1 MKYGINVRYMCTL
14 GTLHVYLLIVFHCYA
29 SNCTI
34 GPKPC
39 SSNPCGSNAICQDTQ
54 NGAGYVCTCKEG
66 YTGQP
71 FRGCTGNNRQKFAIL
86 CIFKAANLRTK

>member
-1 MKYGINVRYMCTL
+1 MKKINNEVRNKC
-14 GTLHVYLLIVFHCYA
+14 TLHVCFGNIACLFTHCFSLLFLLIVG
-29 SNCTI
+29 

-39 SSNPCGSNAICQDTQ
+39 SSNPCGANAVCQDTQ

-71 FRGCTGNNRQKFAIL
+71 FRGCTGKHKN
-86 CIFKAANLRTK
+86 